1 MWDQLANNRQR
12 TQQDIAEFFSN
23 VTLKLIDFGV
33 SKANTTDELS
43 TTVAGSYYI
52 MAPEIR
58 MNQPYNEKVDIY
70 SLGVI
75 YNILLTGKLPF
86 KQTLEIPLDK

>member
-1 MWDQLANNRQR
+1 
-12 TQQDIAEFFSN
+12 
-23 VTLKLIDFGV
+23 V
-33 SKANTTDELS
+33 SKANDTDELS
-43 TTVAGSYYI
+43 TTVAGSCYI

-58 MNQPYNEKVDIY
+58 MNQPYNDKVDIY

-86 KQTLEIPLDK
+86 NPTLEISLDK

>member
-1 MWDQLANNRQR
+1 
-12 TQQDIAEFFSN
+12 
-23 VTLKLIDFGV
+23 
-33 SKANTTDELS
+33 
-43 TTVAGSYYI
+43 

-86 KQTLEIPLDK
+86 SPTLEISLDK

>member
-1 MWDQLANNRQR
+1 
-12 TQQDIAEFFSN
+12 
-23 VTLKLIDFGV
+23 V

-86 KQTLEIPLDK
+86 KPNLEISLDK